1 MTAADFSIAAF
12 VDINSL
18 TAITA
23 DALLLTDLASPSN
36 SQVPT
41 GLLKVPYLCELSKKI
56 YNKIWQNL
64 LWAIVYNSLA
74 VAVGTGMF
82 ESLGITLSP

>member
-18 TAITA
+18 TAVTA
-23 DALLLTDLASPSN
+23 DALLLSDVASPST
-36 SQVPT
+36 SDVPK
-41 GLLKVPYLCELSKKI
+41 GLLKVPYLFELSRKI

-64 LWAIVYNSLA
+64 LWAVVYNSLA

-82 ESLGITLSP
+82 DNFGITLSP